1 MNFVETHIAGDTL
14 DFQVTVPDYP
24 SSAGWTLKY
33 RLTARFASP
42 AQTVIAITASANTD
56 GTYQIQQSPAQ
67 TALWAAGAYTWSRW
81 VEKTGARQTL
91 NERGQL
97 EIRPDPSASAQG
109 LDTRTHARKVLE
121 AVEAC
126 IENRA
131 STTQREMVAYAIGT
145 RSQNFDP
152 QDSRAALVE
161 LRSKY
166 LWLVA
171 DEDGREKIAAGL
183 PNPRNVGIRFGRP

>member
-14 DFQVTVPDYP
+14 DFQVAVPDYP
-24 SSAGWTLKY
+24 SNAGWTLKY

-42 AQTVIAITASANTD
+42 AQAPIGITASANTD
-56 GTYQIQQSPAQ
+56 GTYQIQASPATTGQ
-67 TALWAAGAYTWSRW
+67 WAAGSYTWSRW

-126 IENRA
+126 LENRA
-131 STTQREMVAYAIGT
+131 STTQREMVEYTIGSRGQKFDAADT
-145 RSQNFDP
+145 RAS
-152 QDSRAALVE
+152 LVQ
-161 LRSKY
+161 LRSTY

-171 DEDGREKIAAGL
+171 DEDAREKIAAGL

>member
-14 DFQVTVPDYP
+14 DFPVTVPDYP
-24 SSAGWTLKY
+24 SNAGWTLKY
-33 RLTARFASP
+33 RLTAKFTTPVQA
-42 AQTVIAITASANTD
+42 AIEITASGNAD
-56 GTYQIQQSPAQ
+56 GTYQIQRSPAQ
-67 TALWAAGAYTWSRW
+67 TAIWPSGAYTWSRW
-81 VEKTGARQTL
+81 VEKVGAAQTL
-91 NERGQL
+91 TERGQL
-97 EIRPDPSASAQG
+97 EVRPDPRTSAQG

-121 AVEAC
+121 AIEAC

-145 RSQNFDP
+145 RSQQFDP

-166 LWLVA
+166 LWFVA
-171 DEDGREKIAAGL
+171 DEDAREKIAAGL